1 MRQISAPER
10 ITMSTRSRRSALP
23 VLGLALAVPILLAA
37 PAWADPPAIPE
48 AGSESAAAT
57 IGDLDDAGY
66 DVQIQYES
74 GTPEVPLSQCAVT
87 NIDTVGSAGSQPLA
101 YLTISCPGGGGN

>member
-1 MRQISAPER
+1 
-10 ITMSTRSRRSALP
+10 MSTRVRRSAVP
-23 VLGLALAVPILLAA
+23 VLGLIAAVPILLAA
-37 PAWADPPAIPE
+37 PAWADPPAIPPPGIPE

-66 DVQIQYES
+66 DVQIQYEN

-87 NIDTVGSAGSQPLA
+87 DIDTVGSAGSQPLA
-101 YLTISCPGGGGN
+101 YLTVNCPGGGGN

>member
-1 MRQISAPER
+1 MPIC
-10 ITMSTRSRRSALP
+10 SRHFALP
-23 VLGLALAVPILLAA
+23 VLGLVVALPIVVAA
-37 PAWADPPAIPE
+37 QAFADPPPPPPIPE

-66 DVQIQYES
+66 DVQIQYEN

-87 NIDTVGSAGSQPLA
+87 NIDTVGSAGSQQLA
-101 YLTISCPGGGGN
+101 YITINCPGAGGN

>member
-1 MRQISAPER
+1 MPTRPRQ
-10 ITMSTRSRRSALP
+10 SALT
-23 VLGLALAVPILLAA
+23 VLGLVLAAPFLLAA

-66 DVQIQYES
+66 DVQIQYEN
-74 GTPEVPLSQCAVT
+74 GTPDSPLSQCAVT
-87 NIDTVGSAGSQPLA
+87 NINTVGSAGSQPLA
-101 YLTISCPGGGGN
+101 YMTINCPK

>member
-1 MRQISAPER
+1 
-10 ITMSTRSRRSALP
+10 MSICTRHFALP
-23 VLGLALAVPILLAA
+23 VLALAVIAPIVLAA
-37 PAWADPPAIPE
+37 QAFADPPPPPLIPE

-66 DVQIQYES
+66 DVQIQYEN

-87 NIDTVGSAGSQPLA
+87 SIDTVGSAGSQQLA
-101 YLTISCPGGGGN
+101 YMTVNCPGGGGN

>member
-1 MRQISAPER
+1 M
-10 ITMSTRSRRSALP
+10 TLNTRSHALLI
-23 VLGLALAVPILLAA
+23 LGLAVAVPILAAA
-37 PAWADPPAIPE
+37 PAWADPPVIPE

-87 NIDTVGSAGSQPLA
+87 NINTVGSAGSQPVA
-101 YLTISCPGGGGN
+101 YITISCPGGGGN